1 MAKLLQPD
9 PGQLCNEVVQQIRTR
24 LDARNGI
31 LGKRAGSQPP
41 AERPK
46 PKAMPQTAFLR
57 PGPPPIPDLLPPPS
71 PPPEER
77 PPPLP
82 YEAHNDD
89 LREEEEKEET
99 IRKMEEEIE
108 EKARELQEVAALG
121 KESSLERRHVLAE
134 LEKVLPQI
142 VDEYDSFFDPK
153 RRKERLDA
161 VAEFERN
168 LRANGEEG
176 LIAKHSRR
184 DAKEKFLVQ
193 VGDELKQLREKE
205 ADWIKKLIEPFE
217 SVMSDTP
224 FDPIERLLQEY
235 RLPEFLKK
243 ALWLSKGGSQP
254 EYSEDGFAHANGA
267 PREYSS
273 NWGI

>member
-57 PGPPPIPDLLPPPS
+57 PGPPPIPHLLPPPS

-121 KESSLERRHVLAE
+121 GTVWRGGKVRSVIIDFLA
-134 LEKVLPQI
+134 
-142 VDEYDSFFDPK
+142 
-153 RRKERLDA
+153 
-161 VAEFERN
+161 
-168 LRANGEEG
+168 
-176 LIAKHSRR
+176 LI
-184 DAKEKFLVQ
+184 
-193 VGDELKQLREKE
+193 
-205 ADWIKKLIEPFE
+205 
-217 SVMSDTP
+217 
-224 FDPIERLLQEY
+224 
-235 RLPEFLKK
+235 
-243 ALWLSKGGSQP
+243 
-254 EYSEDGFAHANGA
+254 
-267 PREYSS
+267 
-273 NWGI
+273 